1 VQDFPDITELKTCLT
16 AMEKAISKNSF
27 NPWVGMLYKA
37 FMKKRTVTKEVLLS
51 LGESEIAKLEIARGP
66 FQNDC
71 AKHISSFQGMCLKPK
86 IKKQI
91 INWLRVKKNEV
102 YECE

>member
-1 VQDFPDITELKTCLT
+1 
-16 AMEKAISKNSF
+16 
-27 NPWVGMLYKA
+27 
-37 FMKKRTVTKEVLLS
+37 